1 MSNSSI
7 GLFDS
12 GLGGLTIVKALS
24 KLLPYE
30 NLLYLA
36 DQAHFPYG
44 EKDPASCIE
53 YSLRCAQILE
63 KQDVKL
69 IIIACHTASASAL
82 DLLQAHISI
91 PVIGIIDRNSDLEK
105 YKSVAIL
112 GTKSTIASK
121 IYDSLIHTRT
131 IPFACQEF
139 VTLIENGMQ
148 NNSSSYAIT
157 KNVLKPLIGE
167 IDAAFLACTHFP
179 MMKNVIQKAFG
190 ESVTLIDP
198 SESCAKR
205 AFESLRNRSF
215 LNPLKTTPTYQFIT
229 TGSLTKFRKLT
240 QQFWNEKGGK
250 KTRLCEILF
259 KEI

>member
-1 MSNSSI
+1 MLNSSI

-12 GLGGLTIVKALS
+12 GLGGLTIVKAIS

-44 EKDPASCIE
+44 EKDPASCVE

-69 IIIACHTASASAL
+69 IIIACHTASVLAL
-82 DLLQAHISI
+82 DLVQAHTSI
-91 PVIGIIDRNSDLEK
+91 PVIGITDTNSGFEK

-121 IYDSLIHTRT
+121 VYDSLILTKT
-131 IPFACQEF
+131 IPFACPEF

-148 NNSSSYAIT
+148 NHFRAYSVT

-167 IDAAFLACTHFP
+167 IDAALLACTHFP
-179 MMKNVIQKAFG
+179 IMKNVIQKAFG
-190 ESVTLIDP
+190 ETVTLIDP
-198 SESCAKR
+198 SESFAKR
-205 AFESLRNRSF
+205 VFESLRNRSF

-240 QQFWNEKGGK
+240 QQFCNEIGGK